1 MVLNATSLKFIDIFC
16 IFYLEVG
23 NKTDNFAL
31 SKTKNVDNPV
41 TKQTKTNIDLTT
53 LLKERA
59 KL

>member
-1 MVLNATSLKFIDIFC
+1 M
-16 IFYLEVG
+16 G

-41 TKQTKTNIDLTT
+41 TKQTKTNNIDLTT